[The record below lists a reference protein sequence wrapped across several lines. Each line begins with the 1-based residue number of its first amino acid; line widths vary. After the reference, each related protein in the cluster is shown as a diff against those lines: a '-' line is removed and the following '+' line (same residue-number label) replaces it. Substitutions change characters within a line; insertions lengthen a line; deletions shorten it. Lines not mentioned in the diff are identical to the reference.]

1 MRSLILECGS
11 VVSSFALFIYKD
23 TKKIGIGMPFI
34 VKNRRICNYLKINR
48 LFGLLENWVTK

>member
-34 VKNRRICNYLKINR
+34 VKKN
-48 LFGLLENWVTK
+48 E